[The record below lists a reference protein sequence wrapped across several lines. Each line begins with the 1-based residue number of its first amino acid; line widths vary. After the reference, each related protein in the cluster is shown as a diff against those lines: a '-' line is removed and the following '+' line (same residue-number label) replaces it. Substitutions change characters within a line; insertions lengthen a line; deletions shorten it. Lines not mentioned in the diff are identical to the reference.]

1 MGFAVISLI
10 VVLLISGF
18 AFYLV
23 RENSTGQTDE
33 IIGETF
39 DAWRNKEL
47 NNDAFEVK
55 VHQSSVTDVFHTF
68 QKDEGNGYL
77 QMSEINTAMQ
87 GVAAFLPNKATFKI
101 VKKNFPQDSIE
112 KSEEESAIA
121 ESAIVEEEV
130 EGRCVS
136 EEVQRE
142 EFQSN
147 EVQREESQPNEAQE
161 EAQPENAQEE

>member
-68 QKDEGNGYL
+68 QKNEGNGYL

-87 GVAAFLPNKATFKI
+87 GMAAFLPNKL

-112 KSEEESAIA
+112 KSEEAA
-121 ESAIVEEEV
+121 ESAIVKEEV
-130 EGRCVS
+130 EECCVS
-136 EEVQRE
+136 E
-142 EFQSN
+142 

-161 EAQPENAQEE
+161 EAQEENAQEE

>member
-68 QKDEGNGYL
+68 QKNEGNGYL

-87 GVAAFLPNKATFKI
+87 GMAAFLPNKL

-112 KSEEESAIA
+112 KSEETA
-121 ESAIVEEEV
+121 ESAIVKEEV
-130 EGRCVS
+130 EECCVS
-136 EEVQRE
+136 E
-142 EFQSN
+142 

>member
-87 GVAAFLPNKATFKI
+87 GMAAFLPNKI

-112 KSEEESAIA
+112 KSEEESVAEESAIA
-121 ESAIVEEEV
+121 ESAIVKEEV

-136 EEVQRE
+136 E
-142 EFQSN
+142 